1 MSINFP
7 VRLHCTESAL
17 VPCRLPQEEKP
28 RPLGSSGKP
37 LTMTGGLLFRY
48 PIINP
53 IELRLVGNVAGVFLR
68 YWLTDWQEFGITTAR
83 LRYPL
88 FLPHLPRLPA
98 GQVAFLPRHDT
109 SWMDGVEEV
118 ESYGHWDG
126 VENVLVR
133 LVVWNGRCD
142 AFAVLDEAEYDTDGD
157 ECDRSVL
164 DVQQFQRRFT
174 RDWLLQSKGPMEP
187 DGEEEEEEYEGLLE
201 TNPTHVDV
209 NTKKDLVD

>member
-1 MSINFP
+1 MNTVNQPSTTAPTTIEASLSSCSCDFPYAHRKSPSRRAIGRSSKAFSNACKSLEMSINFP
-7 VRLHCTESAL
+7 VRLHCTKSAL

-37 LTMTGGLLFRY
+37 LTMTGGPFFRY

-53 IELRLVGNVAGVFLR
+53 IELRLVGNVAGVFPR

-109 SWMDGVEEV
+109 PWMDGVEEV
-118 ESYGHWDG
+118 ESYCHWDG

-133 LVVWNGRCD
+133 LVVWNG
-142 AFAVLDEAEYDTDGD
+142 
-157 ECDRSVL
+157 
-164 DVQQFQRRFT
+164 
-174 RDWLLQSKGPMEP
+174 
-187 DGEEEEEEYEGLLE
+187 
-201 TNPTHVDV
+201 
-209 NTKKDLVD
+209 